1 MKLITTLLMSLALA
15 AGTAAAQDKKDAMAK
30 PAAAPTAKEC
40 QDYMD
45 MAKKDPAKKD
55 AKKETACADVM
66 KKADAMKAPA
76 KDSTPAKDPVKK

>member
-15 AGTAAAQDKKDAMAK
+15 AGTAAAQDKKDATAK

-45 MAKKDPAKKD
+45 MAKKDAAKKD
-55 AKKETACADVM
+55 AKKDAACAEMM
-66 KKADAMKAPA
+66 KKADPMKKDAAAP
-76 KDSTPAKDPVKK
+76 KK